1 MLWTRA
7 EFLASVAAGSQTTP
21 TTTPTGADLGS
32 LHADVTRL
40 AAGHVYAYSYATGG
54 IASFPEFQKRAR
66 AKILELLHY
75 APVETPANAE
85 VTERT
90 DCGSYFRE
98 RILFSTTPQ
107 FRVPAY
113 VLIPKTGRRPLPAIV
128 DLHSHGG
135 MFLFGKEKVV
145 DLAPN
150 HPAMAGYHKENY
162 DGRPTATQLV
172 QRGYLVISI
181 DAFAFGERRLLLDAD
196 AHYGRD
202 RAKFSVADVRHL
214 NRQCASKEETLM
226 KELALAGTTW
236 PGIVFWDDMRTVSYV
251 ASRPDVDPKRIGC
264 IGISMGGYRSLF
276 LAALDRRI
284 RAGCVAGFM
293 STVRPMMR
301 AHVDTHSM
309 IHFLPGLHRYLDWPD
324 VAALVA
330 PRALMVQQCSRDG
343 LFPLD
348 GMQAAVAGIARSF
361 EKAGYA
367 ANFAGRF
374 YDAPHRFTLGM
385 QDEAFSW
392 LDQKLENS

>member
-1 MLWTRA
+1 MQGPGPA
-7 EFLASVAAGSQTTP
+7 
-21 TTTPTGADLGS
+21 ADLGS
-32 LHADVTRL
+32 LHGEVAEF
-40 AAGHVYAYSYATGG
+40 AAGHGYAYSFGDG
-54 IASFPEFQKRAR
+54 RIAGFAEFQKRGR

-75 APVETPANAE
+75 EPVETPANAQ
-85 VTERT
+85 VIERT

-98 RILFSTTPQ
+98 RITFATTPQ

-113 VLIPKTGRRPLPAIV
+113 VLIPKEGKRPLPAIV

-145 DLAPN
+145 DLGTN
-150 HPAMAGYHKENY
+150 HAAMTGYHKENY
-162 DGRPTATQLV
+162 DGRPTATELV
-172 QRGYLVISI
+172 KRGYLVISI

-196 AHYGRD
+196 ARYGRD
-202 RAKFSVADVRHL
+202 RAKFSVEDVRYL

-226 KELALAGTTW
+226 KELALAGATW

-264 IGISMGGYRSLF
+264 VGISMGGYRSLF
-276 LAALDRRI
+276 LSALDQRI
-284 RAGCVAGFM
+284 RAGCVTGFM

-301 AHVDTHSM
+301 AHIDTHSM

-324 VAALVA
+324 VAALTA

-343 LFPLD
+343 LFPLE
-348 GMQAAVAGIARSF
+348 GMKAAVAGIGRSF
-361 EKAGYA
+361 DKAGYS

-374 YDAPHRFTLGM
+374 YDAPHRFTLAM

-392 LDQKLENS
+392 LDQKLENT